1 MAVWPSWGGRHL
13 LCPGRR
19 ASQHSPTDPV
29 RFPLSEVKPRVFVA
43 GYLPST
49 HEGS

>member
-1 MAVWPSWGGRHL
+1 MLCQGIAVPTSKPKAPAFDSL
-13 LCPGRR
+13 DANRR
-19 ASQHSPTDPV
+19 KTNG
-29 RFPLSEVKPRVFVA
+29 FFVA